1 MSKTLQY
8 QCTSFNL
15 IMTNNYHNKNIFVS
29 KIKLHGFRTKFTVWN
44 HNKLYDN
51 FLVSFSFSF
60 TSNSNSNNYP
70 QEMECGNLTERDHK
84 TLFDR

>member
-29 KIKLHGFRTKFTVWN
+29 KIKLHGFRTKFTV
-44 HNKLYDN
+44 
-51 FLVSFSFSF
+51 
-60 TSNSNSNNYP
+60 
-70 QEMECGNLTERDHK
+70 
-84 TLFDR
+84 